1 MGKANILRSWQRSK
15 TPGNR
20 TERNDQTYRR
30 RIMRDVREVENFRK
44 NRSQMQQKSP
54 VRLRLGVSSDNLE
67 VMPLKAV

>member
-67 VMPLKAV
+67 VMPFKAV